1 MHDFDIIKNTCAQ
14 ALNGNSDNEINQ
26 TLFYKVVNPDVVL
39 ELVGLVEESITT
51 HELETLTIL
60 IRNLINCLEATADD
74 RENNTLPDRDD
85 LIRQAK
91 RVLSIYAR

>member
-1 MHDFDIIKNTCAQ
+1 MHDFDIIKNACAQ
-14 ALNGNSDNEINQ
+14 AVSDNGDKEIKLD
-26 TLFYKVVNPDVVL
+26 LFYKVVNPDVVM

-60 IRNLINCLEATADD
+60 IRSLTNYLEATGAD
-74 RENNTLPDRDD
+74 RLNNILPDRDD

-91 RVLSIYAR
+91 YVLAMYAR